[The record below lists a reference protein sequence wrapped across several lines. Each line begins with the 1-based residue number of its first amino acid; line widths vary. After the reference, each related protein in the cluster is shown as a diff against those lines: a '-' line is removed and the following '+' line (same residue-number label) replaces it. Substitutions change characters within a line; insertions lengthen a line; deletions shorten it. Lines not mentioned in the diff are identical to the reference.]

1 MDKEKIRFEIKLLG
15 PVNFI
20 LLFIAGAILYN
31 VWIVIKPIIIPII
44 NKF

>member
-1 MDKEKIRFEIKLLG
+1 MDREKIRFEIKLLG

-20 LLFIAGAILYN
+20 LFFIAVAILYN